1 MAENAGFRH
10 EHTTKQ
16 FVTIREIRG
25 RKRQDSFATNDTNS
39 HENKNQ
45 FVKIREI
52 RGRKR
57 QDSFATN
64 DTNSH
69 ENKNQFVKIREIRG
83 RKRLPCADASIDPN

>member
-1 MAENAGFRH
+1 GINRA
-10 EHTTKQ
+10 
-16 FVTIREIRG
+16 
-25 RKRQDSFATNDTNS
+25 S
-39 HENKNQ
+39 HGPHLPLVQNQ